1 MNDIDFIKMSAGGND
16 FILIDNRTDQFPVP
30 SFQFPTFVGEACQRK
45 RSIGADGVLLLEG
58 SKSCD
63 IKMRVFNPD
72 GSEVEMCG
80 NGARCV
86 ALYLSHQPS
95 AISRQPESEMK
106 LNIETKAG
114 ILEAEVVGD
123 ARVRL
128 KMADPKDLRREFGL
142 EIDGERLRVNYID
155 TGVPHVVCLVDDVDG
170 ADVIRLGRVIRHHP
184 EFQPE
189 GTNADFVKVIDSNV
203 IKIRTYE
210 RGVEDETLSCGTG
223 AVACAIIA
231 ARVGRVEPPVWVQ
244 TKGGDRLKVYFDIE
258 GDQVRNVYLE
268 GGAKFIYEGR
278 IKVMDN

>member
-16 FILIDNRTDQFPVP
+16 FILIKNRDDRFLAF
-30 SFQFPTFVGEACQRK
+30 SFQPSDFVKEVCQRK
-45 RSIGADGVLLLEG
+45 RSIGADGVLLLER

-86 ALYLSHQPS
+86 ALYVARWAKSKIKNQKS
-95 AISRQPESEMK
+95 KI
-106 LNIETKAG
+106 NIETKAG
-114 ILEAEVVGD
+114 ILEAEVIGD

-128 KMADPKDLRREFGL
+128 KIQDPKNLRLDFGL
-142 EIDGERLRVNYID
+142 EVGGERLQVNYID
-155 TGVPHVVCLVDDVDG
+155 TGVPHVVCFVDDLDG
-170 ADVIRLGRVIRHHP
+170 VDVINLGKAIRYYP
-184 EFQPE
+184 EFQPA
-189 GTNADFVKVIDSNV
+189 GTNADFVKVIDAEIVNV
-203 IKIRTYE
+203 RTYE

-278 IKVMDN
+278 IEVMDN

>member
-1 MNDIDFIKMSAGGND
+1 VNDIDFIKMSAGGND
-16 FILIDNRTDQFPVP
+16 FILIKNRDDRSSAFSLQP
-30 SFQFPTFVGEACQRK
+30 SDFVKEVCQRK
-45 RSIGADGVLLLEG
+45 RSIGADGVLLLER

-86 ALYLSHQPS
+86 ALYVARWAKSKIKNQKS
-95 AISRQPESEMK
+95 KI
-106 LNIETKAG
+106 NIETKAG
-114 ILEAEVVGD
+114 ILEAEVIGD

-189 GTNADFVKVIDSNV
+189 GTNADFLKVIDPYV

-223 AVACAIIA
+223 AVASAIIA
-231 ARVGRVEPPVWVQ
+231 AMVGRVEPPVWVQ
-244 TKGGDRLKVYFDIE
+244 TKGGDRLRVYFDIE

-278 IKVMDN
+278 IEVMDN

>member
-1 MNDIDFIKMSAGGND
+1 VNDIDFIKMSAGGND
-16 FILIDNRTDQFPVP
+16 FILIKNRDDRFLAF
-30 SFQFPTFVGEACQRK
+30 SFQPSDFVKEVCQRK
-45 RSIGADGVLLLEG
+45 RSIGADGVLLLER

-86 ALYLSHQPS
+86 ALYVARWAKSKIKNQKS
-95 AISRQPESEMK
+95 KI
-106 LNIETKAG
+106 NIETKAG
-114 ILEAEVVGD
+114 ILEAEVIGD

-128 KMADPKDLRREFGL
+128 KIQDPKNLRLDFGL
-142 EIDGERLRVNYID
+142 EVGGERLQVNYID
-155 TGVPHVVCLVDDVDG
+155 TGVPHVVCFVDDLDG
-170 ADVIRLGRVIRHHP
+170 VDVINLGKAIRYHP
-184 EFQPE
+184 EFQPA
-189 GTNADFVKVIDSNV
+189 GTNADFVKVIDAEIVNV
-203 IKIRTYE
+203 RTYE

-278 IKVMDN
+278 IEVMDN